1 MKKIFTFLIYLSAVI
16 CCDKINRYPD
26 VDINTDTEKPEQEKP
41 EEEKPPVAGTIT
53 PFTTASLNDKG
64 ISRILAWQ
72 SLIQPF
78 VSNDTGED
86 MSIKDKPASWGN
98 HHEYRLM
105 NTGNDNFFR
114 VKTETVSK
122 MK

>member
-1 MKKIFTFLIYLSAVI
+1 MERLMKFEDFRQMYKDALMEL
-16 CCDKINRYPD
+16 
-26 VDINTDTEKPEQEKP
+26 TDP
-41 EEEKPPVAGTIT
+41 ANAL
-53 PFTTASLNDKG
+53 FHMDASVP
-64 ISRILAWQ
+64 RIQAWQ
-72 SLIQPF
+72 NLIRPY

-86 MSIKDKPASWGN
+86 MTIKDKPASWGN

-105 NTGNDNFFR
+105 DTGNDNFFR